1 MRKMKIIP
9 VLDVLGGQVVHGV
22 GGRRAD
28 YCPIKSRL
36 TDSTRPAEV
45 AHALYRH
52 FGFTEFYVADLDA
65 VAGRAPAFSTYAAL
79 QASGFRLWVDA
90 GVVNA
95 DRALS
100 LAASGVARIIAALET
115 LAGPHA
121 LAEIC
126 RALPAQTIFSLD
138 LRSGQPLSA
147 NSSWQGEAWSVLEQ
161 AIEAGAVCVLILDLT
176 RVGMRAGT
184 GTEELCARL
193 AATYP
198 HVEIVA
204 GGGIRN
210 EADLKRLER
219 VGVAAALMATALHD
233 GSVTPRDLENVP

>member
-1 MRKMKIIP
+1 MKIVP
-9 VLDVLGGQVVHGV
+9 VLDVFGGQVVHGV

-28 YCPIKSRL
+28 YRPVKSRL

-45 AHALYRH
+45 ADALYRH
-52 FGFTEFYVADLDA
+52 FGFAEFYVADLDA
-65 VAGRAPAFSTYAAL
+65 IAGTEPAFSTYAAL
-79 QASGFRLWVDA
+79 QASGFRLWIDA

-95 DRALS
+95 DLALT
-100 LAASGVARIIAALET
+100 LAASGVARIIAGLET

-138 LRSGQPLSA
+138 LRAGQPGSA
-147 NSSWQGEAWSVLEQ
+147 NSSWKGEAWCVLEQ
-161 AIEAGAVCVLILDLT
+161 AIEAGVDRVLILDLT
-176 RVGMRAGT
+176 QVGMRAGT
-184 GTEELCARL
+184 GTEALCARV

-198 HVEIVA
+198 HIEIVA

-210 EADLKRLER
+210 EADLRRLESI
-219 VGVAAALMATALHD
+219 GVAAALMATALHD
-233 GSVTPRDLENVP
+233 GTFTPADLETVQ